1 MTKKSFNINIKY
13 YTHLFSYNTE
23 ILDYGFPQT
32 TDADS
37 IKNLITTQSKA
48 IKKVII
54 NTITY
59 TTQLLTNKLQ
69 AREDQ
74 ISQITIQTTGK
85 FQSILW
91 II

>member
-48 IKKVII
+48 IKKVRI
-54 NTITY
+54 NTIAY
-59 TTQLLTNKLQ
+59 TTYLTNKLQ

-85 FQSILW
+85 FQSVP
-91 II
+91 